1 MKKPLK
7 HQLFR
12 KFRIKNEKKL
22 VSLEANSTTMKTL
35 LSIILLSCCINI
47 YSCKIE
53 NKTLIEQNENLT
65 LPIKTGAEQT
75 ELYFPLIKGK
85 KIGIMTNPT
94 GTIGKTHI
102 VDSIKNAGFNLIRI
116 FGPEHGFRG
125 QAEAGEKITS
135 NIDTKTGI
143 EVVSLYG
150 ANFKPKASDLKDIE
164 VLIFDIQDVGVRFYT
179 YISSLH
185 YIMEAAAE
193 NNIHVI
199 VLDRPNPNGFYVD
212 GPILKPEFKS
222 FIGMHPVPII
232 HGMTIGEYAKMI
244 NGEKWLKDG
253 IQCQLSIIPIANYTH
268 TTHYTLPIA
277 PSPNLK
283 SQESIYLYPS
293 LCLFEGTIM
302 SLGRGTNSPFEIYG
316 HPKYPKTD
324 FSFTPI
330 SIPGV
335 AANPPHRNVLCHGR
349 NLKNYSD
356 SILNN
361 PQLEL
366 KWLIDAYESL
376 NKPANFFLNNMFDKL
391 SGTGELR
398 QQIIKGI
405 SEEEIRKSWEDDL
418 VEYKK
423 IRRKYLLYEDFE

>member
-1 MKKPLK
+1 
-7 HQLFR
+7 
-12 KFRIKNEKKL
+12 
-22 VSLEANSTTMKTL
+22 MKTL
-35 LSIILLSCCINI
+35 LSIILFSCFLNI
-47 YSCKIE
+47 YSCKFE
-53 NKTLIEQNENLT
+53 NTTLKEQNENFT

-85 KIGIMTNPT
+85 KIGIMTNQT

-102 VDSIKNAGFNLIRI
+102 VDSLKNAGFNLIRV

-135 NIDTKTGI
+135 NIDKKTGI

-164 VLIFDIQDVGVRFYT
+164 ILIFDIQDVGVRFYT

-193 NNIHVI
+193 NNIEVI

-212 GPILKPEFKS
+212 GPILKPDFKS

-244 NGEKWLKDG
+244 NGEKWLKNE
-253 IQCQLSIIPIANYTH
+253 IQCKLTVITIANYTH
-268 TTHYTLPIA
+268 STHYTLPIP
-277 PSPNLK
+277 PSPNLQ

-302 SLGRGTNSPFEIYG
+302 SLGRGTKMPFEIYG
-316 HPKYPKTD
+316 HPKYPKTE

-330 SIPGV
+330 SMPGFAV
-335 AANPPHRNVLCHGR
+335 NPPHKDVLCFGR
-349 NLKNYSD
+349 NLKNYAD
-356 SILNN
+356 SILAK

-366 KWLIDAYESL
+366 KWLIDSYVSL
-376 NKPANFFLNNMFDKL
+376 NKPANFFLSNMFDKL
-391 SGTGELR
+391 SGSSQFR
-398 QQIIKGI
+398 QQIINGI
-405 SEEEIRKSWEDDL
+405 SETEIRKSWEKDL

-423 IRRKYLLYEDFE
+423 IRKKYLLYEDFE